1 MIRALEA
8 QKASLKEQMCMEI
21 DEYCE
26 EFTRSS
32 EQGEF
37 TIDQIEQLML
47 GQQKR
52 LRETFSGSNSELISS
67 IETSVKKNAPNA
79 KIV

>member
-1 MIRALEA
+1 MIRTLEA
-8 QKASLKEQMCMEI
+8 QKSSLKEQICREI
-21 DEYCE
+21 DEYYE
-26 EFTRSS
+26 EFSQSS
-32 EQGEF
+32 KQGEF

-47 GQQKR
+47 GQQKN
-52 LRETFSGSNSELISS
+52 LRETLRGSNSELISS